1 MPWLRFE
8 AGYKGNYNHENS
20 PASYAGGPDENGL
33 LPLDELYKRFKY
45 DTDIL
50 RTNNDMISHV
60 SFLAPMAS
68 DPNVNTMYYGHANV
82 GNMVN
87 SGVEIKSRNSLFGRL
102 TLTTTLNL
110 YNSHLKAWSA
120 DYPLHDSFYAVHGD
134 KQNRLVWDVR
144 CMASVRL
151 PWDMTFQAEKS
162 IIRKDKK
169 EGGSLY
175 ENCRHKLKHRARPV
189 GGKHIY
195 QFLHHFPYHYL
206 VHSPTF

>member
-1 MPWLRFE
+1 MDRQL
-8 AGYKGNYNHENS
+8 
-20 PASYAGGPDENGL
+20 
-33 LPLDELYKRFKY
+33 
-45 DTDIL
+45 
-50 RTNNDMISHV
+50 
-60 SFLAPMAS
+60 
-68 DPNVNTMYYGHANV
+68 
-82 GNMVN
+82 N
-87 SGVEIKSRNSLFGRL
+87 SGVEIISRNLLFRRL

-120 DYPLHDSFYAVHGD
+120 DYPLHDSFYDVHGD
-134 KQNRLVWDVR
+134 KQNRLMWDVR

-195 QFLHHFPYHYL
+195 HFLYHFPYHYL
-206 VHSPTF
+206 VHSPTFWGIVPHYFPKFHNPNLWCKIDNYL